1 MTSRAQKMEQ
11 YLDELALIV
20 DGDRDAIA
28 RHADFLA
35 DDDEARDLRHEASGV
50 VSKIAA
56 AGADYVPPADL
67 EAKLLAALDAR
78 GGASHK
84 ESDASF
90 SSGRKTDPGF
100 ALDPVRAAET
110 RPLTSPSAPST
121 PSREQFGSTVR
132 ANAFG
137 DAGPTTSGE
146 MPRTIPATNVMPAI
160 SAEEVERLANEAKPS
175 DSLAKPSESLAK
187 PSESPASASEEP
199 AKDNVVSIESARE
212 RAASKSSESPSTR
225 SNSRSSGAP
234 SKMGRVIMLFGG
246 FTALAAAAAAAVV
259 AVGSMGSGSLGSM
272 LGSAGTSGGTEE
284 PVVANAE
291 ATTARVLEIVRAAG
305 GDPGTGVS
313 VRAAGGSFAE
323 AQPDGVVPAGGTIRT
338 DARTRVRL
346 ALSDGSELTLNHGT
360 ELSFDAEVP
369 RRFRL
374 GSGELLADVEHMENG
389 PNASFTTP
397 TGTVEVVGTK
407 FDLTATDELASV
419 RVTRG
424 KVRVSNGA
432 GTVEV
437 DQGEE
442 GVLRTSG
449 APVVSPAIDLA
460 RAVAWADLGG
470 DSATAGIVPEE
481 EVSIPGIGSLRARR
495 PGERED
501 RERPL
506 AVSSAN
512 VRIRISGNVARTEIE
527 QVFQNDGAAELEGI
541 YRFPLP
547 ADARIARL
555 ALDVNGELEEGAF
568 VARNRARRIWTGVIR
583 NATPVS
589 ERRPTE
595 DFIWV
600 PGPWRDPALLEWQ
613 RGGNFELRIYPIPA
627 QGSRRV
633 VLAYTQVV
641 RPQGSERRYVY
652 PLPVSRDGST
662 RIGELNVDV
671 RINGAQA
678 VRTSGYAVT
687 QSADTSA
694 TTLSYQARDFVPN
707 GDLVIDYALPGGEG
721 ELAYWAYQGDA
732 AAAPPERSR
741 DRDREVVDAQRQI
754 AADAR
759 GYVTFALRPRLPAR
773 TEGRTHDYV
782 IVVDSSQS
790 MVGERFTRA
799 SRLVTGLL
807 AEMDRRD
814 RFTVLACDYECRS
827 MDGGAAVNAST
838 AGNVRM
844 HSPTSDEVRAAGEW
858 LGQVE
863 PAGASDLGASLR
875 LAARAANQ
883 GTTDASREVHVIYV
897 GDGVASVGHRAAG
910 ALAEEAEQ
918 IATRER
924 VSITTVGIGGDA
936 DTVALGAIA
945 RAGGGH
951 YVPFVPGERT
961 SSTALAVLET
971 TYGVSLEDATFEL
984 PEGLSDVA
992 PTALPTIRAGEE
1004 VIVSAR
1010 LDRPSDSGDEIVLGT
1025 GGGEAFEQRYPV
1037 TVEPSTSAGNLFVPA
1052 QWASSTIERLELEG
1066 RGEDEARI
1074 IALSKAYSVMSRHT
1088 SLLVLES
1095 ESMFRAFGIDREAQQ
1110 QAAWTGDEAAEGSI
1124 SLGELGVESE
1134 TDLLQGA
1141 VASAGEA
1148 ESAGATGT
1156 LGGLAGHG
1164 RGGGGTGSGY
1174 GAGASLGGLRAR
1186 RSAAPMDGDMAGLD
1200 DSIARADRAAE
1211 APLAEP
1217 REASRQQVARRPAT
1231 TTAAP
1236 AAPMAG
1242 GAAMPTVPM
1251 QPRGPGQWMRRVW
1264 VRVGDVS
1271 SSNEITFRE
1280 QEAARVA
1287 EQNLAALPDS
1297 RDRHR
1302 IAVRALARAGNVSRA
1317 LEVADAWIARDRM
1330 DPEALAA
1337 RADLLARSGRRDE
1350 ALRVLTGIVD
1360 LRPDDAVL
1368 QERLANAFDRAGQ
1381 SERSCS
1387 HRVAMAEIDTTN
1399 ADRVGAAVRC
1409 ERATGRS
1416 SMADVLLRSVR
1427 EERTRERAARVA
1439 GEAATPLPSRGDLF
1453 LDASWSGGDDVD
1465 LTLIA
1470 PDGSRISWMGGR
1482 TNVVATAPTASGTE
1496 TLGLRSATAG
1506 NYLIE
1511 VSRTSATDR
1520 RPITGSIRVRVL
1532 DATETIRFTL
1542 RGDREVV
1549 GRAIVRREQRM
1560 ESVGGGGW

>member
-1 MTSRAQKMEQ
+1 
-11 YLDELALIV
+11 
-20 DGDRDAIA
+20 
-28 RHADFLA
+28 
-35 DDDEARDLRHEASGV
+35 
-50 VSKIAA
+50 
-56 AGADYVPPADL
+56 
-67 EAKLLAALDAR
+67 
-78 GGASHK
+78 
-84 ESDASF
+84 
-90 SSGRKTDPGF
+90 
-100 ALDPVRAAET
+100 
-110 RPLTSPSAPST
+110 
-121 PSREQFGSTVR
+121 
-132 ANAFG
+132 
-137 DAGPTTSGE
+137 
-146 MPRTIPATNVMPAI
+146 
-160 SAEEVERLANEAKPS
+160 
-175 DSLAKPSESLAK
+175 
-187 PSESPASASEEP
+187 
-199 AKDNVVSIESARE
+199 
-212 RAASKSSESPSTR
+212 
-225 SNSRSSGAP
+225 
-234 SKMGRVIMLFGG
+234 MGRVIMLFGG

-272 LGSAGTSGGTEE
+272 LGAAGTSGSGTEE
-284 PVVANAE
+284 PVVASAE

-374 GSGELLADVEHMENG
+374 ASGELLADVEHMENG

-397 TGTVEVVGTK
+397 TGSVEVVGTK

-424 KVRVSNGA
+424 KVRVTNGA

-449 APVVSPAIDLA
+449 APSVSPAIDLA

-481 EVSIPGIGSLRARR
+481 ELAIPGIGSLRARR

-641 RPQGSERRYVY
+641 RPHGSERRYVY

-671 RINGAQA
+671 RINGAEA
-678 VRTSGYAVT
+678 VRSSGYAVT

-721 ELAYWAYQGDA
+721 ELAYWSYQGDA

-754 AADAR
+754 AADER

-1010 LDRPSDSGDEIVLGT
+1010 LDRPSISGDVIVRGT
-1025 GGGEAFEQRYPV
+1025 VGGEAFEQRYPV

-1095 ESMFRAFGIDREAQQ
+1095 ESMFRAFGIDREDQQ
-1110 QAAWTGDEAAEGSI
+1110 QAAWTGDEAAEGSVAAGQ
-1124 SLGELGVESE
+1124 LAVESE

-1141 VASAGEA
+1141 LASGEA
-1148 ESAGATGT
+1148 DVGGVGT
-1156 LGGLAGHG
+1156 LGLTGHG

-1174 GAGASLGGLRAR
+1174 GIGAGSGAGGLRAR
-1186 RSAAPMDGDMAGLD
+1186 RSAAPMDGDSAANLD
-1200 DSIARADRAAE
+1200 DSFARADRAAE
-1211 APLAEP
+1211 SPAAEP
-1217 REASRQQVARRPAT
+1217 REASREQVARRPAT
-1231 TTAAP
+1231 SATTAAP

-1242 GAAMPTVPM
+1242 GAAVVPM

-1271 SSNEITFRE
+1271 NSNEITFRE
-1280 QEAARVA
+1280 QETARIA
-1287 EQNLAALPDS
+1287 EQNLAAMPDS

-1360 LRPDDAVL
+1360 LRPDDALL
-1368 QERLANAFDRAGQ
+1368 QERLANAFERAGQ

-1532 DATETIRFTL
+1532 DSTETIRFTL

>member
-1 MTSRAQKMEQ
+1 
-11 YLDELALIV
+11 
-20 DGDRDAIA
+20 
-28 RHADFLA
+28 
-35 DDDEARDLRHEASGV
+35 
-50 VSKIAA
+50 
-56 AGADYVPPADL
+56 
-67 EAKLLAALDAR
+67 
-78 GGASHK
+78 
-84 ESDASF
+84 
-90 SSGRKTDPGF
+90 
-100 ALDPVRAAET
+100 
-110 RPLTSPSAPST
+110 
-121 PSREQFGSTVR
+121 
-132 ANAFG
+132 
-137 DAGPTTSGE
+137 
-146 MPRTIPATNVMPAI
+146 
-160 SAEEVERLANEAKPS
+160 
-175 DSLAKPSESLAK
+175 
-187 PSESPASASEEP
+187 
-199 AKDNVVSIESARE
+199 
-212 RAASKSSESPSTR
+212 
-225 SNSRSSGAP
+225 
-234 SKMGRVIMLFGG
+234 MGRVIMLFGG

-272 LGSAGTSGGTEE
+272 LGAAGTSGGTEE
-284 PVVANAE
+284 PVVAHAE

-323 AQPDGVVPAGGTIRT
+323 TQPDGVVPVGGTIRT

-374 GSGELLADVEHMENG
+374 ASGELLADVEHMEDG

-424 KVRVSNGA
+424 KVRVTNGS

-442 GVLRTSG
+442 GVLRTAG
-449 APVVSPAIDLA
+449 APVVTPAIDLA
-460 RAVAWADLGG
+460 RAVAWSDLGG
-470 DSATAGIVPEE
+470 DSGTAGIVPEE
-481 EVSIPGIGSLRARR
+481 EVAIPGIGSLRARR

-583 NATPVS
+583 NATPVAS
-589 ERRPTE
+589 RRPTE

-641 RPQGSERRYVY
+641 RPHGSERRYVY

-678 VRTSGYAVT
+678 VRSSGYAVT
-687 QSADTSA
+687 QNADTSA

-732 AAAPPERSR
+732 AAAPPEHSR

-754 AADAR
+754 AADER

-827 MDGGAAVNAST
+827 MDGGAAVNASN

-883 GTTDASREVHVIYV
+883 GTTDASREVHVLYV

-918 IATRER
+918 VATRER

-1004 VIVSAR
+1004 VILSAR
-1010 LDRPSDSGDEIVLGT
+1010 LDRPSVSGDVIVRGT
-1025 GGGEAFEQRYPV
+1025 VGGETFEQRYPV

-1095 ESMFRAFGIDREAQQ
+1095 ESMFRAFGIDREEQQ

-1134 TDLLQGA
+1134 ADLLQGA
-1141 VASAGEA
+1141 FASSESAGEA
-1148 ESAGATGT
+1148 ADSAGI
-1156 LGGLAGHG
+1156 LGGLSGHG

-1174 GAGASLGGLRAR
+1174 GVGSSAGGARGR
-1186 RSAAPMDGDMAGLD
+1186 RSATLADSMDGDAPAGRFT
-1200 DSIARADRAAE
+1200 RADRAAE
-1211 APLAEP
+1211 PRAEAT
-1217 REASRQQVARRPAT
+1217 REQSAQQRP
-1231 TTAAP
+1231 TTATSAAP
-1236 AAPMAG
+1236 PAAAAAPMAG
-1242 GAAMPTVPM
+1242 AVPVIP

-1271 SSNEITFRE
+1271 NSNEITFRE

-1287 EQNLAALPDS
+1287 EQNLAAMPDS

-1302 IAVRALARAGNVSRA
+1302 LAVRALARAGNVSRA
-1317 LEVADAWIARDRM
+1317 LEVADAWISRDRT

-1368 QERLANAFDRAGQ
+1368 QERLANAFERAGQ

-1427 EERTRERAARVA
+1427 EERTRERATRVA

-1453 LDASWSGGDDVD
+1453 LDASWSGGDDID

-1482 TNVVATAPTASGTE
+1482 TNVVASAPMASGTE

-1520 RPITGSIRVRVL
+1520 RTITGSIRVRVL

-1560 ESVGGGGW
+1560 ETVQGSGW